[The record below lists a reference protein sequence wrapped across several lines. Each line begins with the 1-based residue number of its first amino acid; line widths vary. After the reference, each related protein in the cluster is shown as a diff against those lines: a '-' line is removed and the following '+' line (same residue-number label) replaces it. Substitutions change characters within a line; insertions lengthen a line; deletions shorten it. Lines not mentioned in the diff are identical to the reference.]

1 MGLVGCVGIKMY
13 QILVTQNTRKESKME
28 SYKVILK
35 LKCDGP
41 PKWIKQSVEDQLKY
55 DPADFYS
62 EKGEHL
68 ISFCYILDLEE
79 GK

>member
-1 MGLVGCVGIKMY
+1 
-13 QILVTQNTRKESKME
+13 ME

-41 PKWIKQSVEDQLKY
+41 PKWIKRSVEDQLKY

-68 ISFCYILDLEE
+68 VSFCYILDLEE